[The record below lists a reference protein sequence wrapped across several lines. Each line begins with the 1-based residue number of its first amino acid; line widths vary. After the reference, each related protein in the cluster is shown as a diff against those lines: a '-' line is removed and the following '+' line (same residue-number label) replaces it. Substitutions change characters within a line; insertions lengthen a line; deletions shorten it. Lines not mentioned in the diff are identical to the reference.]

1 MRGARLELR
10 GVVRRYDGVQRLRV
24 DSLELAPGSFNV
36 LLGRSGCGKTS
47 LLELA
52 AGLAAADEGSV
63 TFDGRAV
70 EGPVPDSA
78 LVFQHHNLFP
88 WMSAAGNVAFA
99 LRNAG
104 MSARPAL
111 ERATELLG
119 DVGLAEFAHER
130 PSRLSGGMRQRV
142 ALARTLALEPRLLL
156 LDEPFSAL
164 DAQTRR
170 LMQRTLLDVWRRTG
184 ATVLMVTHDL
194 DEAVLL
200 ADRIVLMASVPHGHV
215 ARVLDLPFDR
225 PRMRDDPAVRSL
237 AATLDAFLENEALVA
252 EHAA

>member
-1 MRGARLELR
+1 MA
-10 GVVRRYDGVQRLRV
+10 GVRIEFSGVSRRYGGVERLRV
-24 DSLELAPGSFNV
+24 DELTLEAGSFNV

-47 LLELA
+47 LLDIT
-52 AGLAAADEGSV
+52 AGLSPADSGAVRLDGSEL
-63 TFDGRAV
+63 R
-70 EGPVPDSA
+70 GPAPDSA
-78 LVFQHHNLFP
+78 LVFQQHNLFP

-104 MSARPAL
+104 VPAKQAEARAL
-111 ERATELLG
+111 ALLAE
-119 DVGLAEFAHER
+119 VGLEEFAHER
-130 PSRLSGGMRQRV
+130 PARLSGGMRQRV

-170 LMQRTLLDVWRRTG
+170 LMQRTLLSVWKRTG

-200 ADRIVLMASVPHGHV
+200 ADRIVLMGSQPQGHI
-215 ARVLDLPFDR
+215 RQVLDLPFER
-225 PRMRDDPAVRSL
+225 PRSPDDPAVR
-237 AATLDAFLENEALVA
+237 TLTARLDSFLEHEALVA

>member
-1 MRGARLELR
+1 MPGARLEFR
-10 GVVRRYDGVQRLRV
+10 RVARRYDGVQRLRV
-24 DSLELAPGSFNV
+24 DALDLAPGSFNV

-47 LLELA
+47 LLEIA
-52 AGLAAADEGSV
+52 AGLAASDEGMV
-63 TFDGRAV
+63 TVDGRPV
-70 EGPVPDSA
+70 DGPVPDSA

-104 MSARPAL
+104 VGAKAAL
-111 ERATELLG
+111 ERAVALLAN
-119 DVGLAEFAHER
+119 VGLAEFAHER

-170 LMQRTLLDVWRRTG
+170 LMQRTLLDVWRHTG

-200 ADRIVLMASVPHGHV
+200 ADRIVLMASVPHGRV
-215 ARVLDLPFDR
+215 ARVLDLPFHR
-225 PRMRDDPAVRSL
+225 PRLRDDPAVRSV

>member
-1 MRGARLELR
+1 MRGARLEFR
-10 GVVRRYDGVQRLRV
+10 GVVRRYAGVQRLRV
-24 DSLELAPGSFNV
+24 DELDLAPGTFNV

-47 LLELA
+47 LLEVA
-52 AGLAAADEGSV
+52 AGLAGPDEGSV
-63 TFDGRAV
+63 AFDGAAV
-70 EGPVPDSA
+70 EGPTPDSA

-104 MSARPAL
+104 VDERRAC
-111 ERATELLG
+111 ERANALLG
-119 DVGLAEFAHER
+119 EVGLAEFARER
-130 PSRLSGGMRQRV
+130 PARLSGGMRQRV

-170 LMQRTLLDVWRRTG
+170 LMQRTLLEVWRRTG

-200 ADRIVLMASVPHGHV
+200 ADRIVLMGSVPHGHI
-215 ARVLDLPFDR
+215 ARVLDLPFER
-225 PRMRDDPAVRSL
+225 PRLRDDPAVRSL
-237 AATLDAFLENEALVA
+237 AASLDAFLENEAMAA

>member
-1 MRGARLELR
+1 MRGARLEFS
-10 GVVRRYDGVQRLRV
+10 GVVRRYGGVTRLRV
-24 DSLELAPGSFNV
+24 DDLQLAPGSFNV

-52 AGLAAADEGSV
+52 AGLASADEGRV
-63 TFDGRAV
+63 TVDGQPV
-70 EGPVPDSA
+70 DGPVPDSA
-78 LVFQHHNLFP
+78 LVFQQHNLFP

-104 MSARPAL
+104 VDGRAAL
-111 ERATELLG
+111 ERATALLG
-119 DVGLAEFAHER
+119 EVGLAEFAHER

-142 ALARTLALEPRLLL
+142 ALARTIALEPRLLL

-170 LMQRTLLDVWRRTG
+170 LMQRTLLEVWRRTG

-200 ADRIVLMASVPHGHV
+200 ADRIVLMASAPHGHV
-215 ARVLDLPFDR
+215 ARLLDLPFDR
-225 PRMRDDPAVRSL
+225 PRSLDDASVRSL
-237 AATLDAFLENEALVA
+237 ASTLDAFLEHEVLVA
-252 EHAA
+252 EHAT

>member
-1 MRGARLELR
+1 MAGARLEFH
-10 GVVRRYDGVQRLRV
+10 GVARRYHGIERLRV
-24 DSLELAPGSFNV
+24 DSLVLEPGSFNV
-36 LLGRSGCGKTS
+36 LLGRSGCGKTT
-47 LLELA
+47 LLETA
-52 AGLAAADEGSV
+52 AGLAPPDSGTV
-63 TFDGRAV
+63 LLDGKPLA
-70 EGPVPDSA
+70 GPAPDSA

-88 WMSAAGNVAFA
+88 WMSAAGNIAFA

-104 MSARPAL
+104 APAPAAH
-111 ERATELLG
+111 ERAVELLG
-119 DVGLAEFAHER
+119 EVGLAEFARER

-142 ALARTLALEPRLLL
+142 ALARTLAIEPRLLL

-170 LMQRTLLDVWRRTG
+170 LMQRTLLAVWQRIG

-200 ADRIVLMASVPHGHV
+200 ADRIVLMGSVPGGHV
-215 ARVLDLPFDR
+215 AQVLDLAAPR
-225 PRMRDDPAVRSL
+225 PRAADDPAIRGL
-237 AATLDAFLENEALVA
+237 AARLDGFLEHEARVA